1 MHIRA
6 RLVATIFCL
15 AFLSAS
21 PAAFAQQG
29 LSGLYVRG
37 DLGGAFG
44 AGTTFKDSNPTAA
57 NCILCTTTLPT
68 STGNSVMFGGGVGY
82 RFTPVLRAD
91 LTLDYMP
98 QFNAH
103 GTNSTG
109 SASVTFNTF
118 VGLVNGYVDLNGL
131 MPTAFGPFQPY
142 LTAGIGMSRNSMGTA
157 AGRAFGVSGTQS
169 GATNTDLAWA
179 IGAGVAYPINQN
191 LTFDVGYKYLDLG
204 ELHTGTTNT
213 AAGVTTTST
222 VQKANLQAHTVTAG
236 LRWGF

>member
-6 RLVATIFCL
+6 RIIAALFCVALLLPST
-15 AFLSAS
+15 
-21 PAAFAQQG
+21 AAFAQQK

-57 NCILCTTTLPT
+57 NCVLCTTTLPT
-68 STGNSVMFGGGVGY
+68 SPGSSFLFGGGVGY

-91 LTLDYMP
+91 VTLDYMP

-131 MPTAFGPFQPY
+131 MPNAFGSFQPY
-142 LTAGIGMSRNSMGTA
+142 LTAGVGFSRNSMGTA

-169 GATNTDLAWA
+169 GATNTDLAWS

-204 ELHTGTTNT
+204 ELRTGSTNT
-213 AAGVTTTST
+213 AGGVTTTST
-222 VQKANLQAHTVTAG
+222 VQKADLQAHVVTAG
-236 LRWGF
+236 LRWAF